1 MIYYVLK
8 EMPDLR
14 KTGKRKVL
22 PKVKVHHTVSTEDFV
37 KEMANRHHTNRPNEL
52 RAMLEAM
59 KETIAE
65 LLADGHSV
73 NIEGLGTFSLSLSF
87 KDDKTTEIVDENDPM
102 LYRKVKAKDVNFR
115 ASRQLVGTV
124 DHRADYVR
132 DEEERVVKIAKSP
145 YTKEERIARAVAFIK
160 EKGQMRLPDYCA
172 LNELDKCTASKELQA
187 VADDPAQ
194 QITTQGK
201 GTHKFWVLK

>member
-1 MIYYVLK
+1 MINYVLK

-14 KTGKRKVL
+14 KTGKRNVF
-22 PKVKVHHTVSTEDFV
+22 PKVKVHHTVGTEEFLKV
-37 KEMANRHHTNRPNEL
+37 MATYHHTNRPNEL
-52 RAMLEAM
+52 RAMVEAM

-65 LLADGHSV
+65 LLADGHNV
-73 NIEGLGTFSLSLSF
+73 NIEGLGTFSLSLEF
-87 KDDKTTEIVDENDPM
+87 KDEKSKELQEGDDM
-102 LYRKVKAKDVNFR
+102 LYRKVQAKDVNFR

-124 DHRADYVR
+124 DRATEYVR

-201 GTHKFWVLK
+201 GTHKCWVVK